1 MHLIGG
7 SLTGLVH
14 YHGGKHGDMQAGAGA
29 VVESYVLIHGEE
41 RDGEGREKIRER
53 DAGSGVD

>member
-14 YHGGKHGDMQAGAGA
+14 YHGGEHGDMQAGAGA
-29 VVESYVLIHGEE
+29 VVESYILIHGEE
-41 RDGEGREKIRER
+41 KDGE
-53 DAGSGVD
+53 